1 MKESDVTNTT
11 QPKRRFGLWAG
22 VLALVAGIAT
32 IGAIAHASPG
42 HFGPFAMMHGE
53 FSPEQASKHIKKMV
67 NWTLEDVDATADQKA
82 KVNDIFQ
89 AALQDLL
96 PAHQQIHD
104 GHAQMIQLMSQP
116 TIDRAAVEQL
126 RASQMA
132 LLDNATKRL
141 TQALEDASDVL
152 TPEQRQK
159 LIAMHHGQHAGM
171 HHMGS

>member
-1 MKESDVTNTT
+1 MSDSNTNSSE
-11 QPKRRFGLWAG
+11 PKRRIGLWAG
-22 VLALVAGIAT
+22 LIALVAGIAT
-32 IGAIAHASPG
+32 IGAIAHANPG
-42 HFGPFAMMHGE
+42 HMGPFAMMHGE
-53 FSPEQASKHIKKMV
+53 FSPEQASKHIKKIV

-82 KVNDIFQ
+82 RVNDIFQ

-96 PAHQQIHD
+96 PAHQQISD

-126 RASQMA
+126 RATQMA

-141 TQALEDASDVL
+141 TQAIEDASDVL

>member
-1 MKESDVTNTT
+1 MSDSDSTNTN
-11 QPKRRFGLWAG
+11 QPKRRIALWGGLF
-22 VLALVAGIAT
+22 ALIAGIAT

-42 HFGPFAMMHGE
+42 HFGPFGMMHGE
-53 FSPEQASKHIKKMV
+53 FSPEQASKHVKKFV

-96 PAHQQIHD
+96 PAHQQISD
-104 GHAQMIQLMSQP
+104 GHAQMVQLMSQP

-126 RASQMA
+126 RATQMA
-132 LLDNATKRL
+132 LLDNASKRL
-141 TQALEDASDVL
+141 TQAFEDASDVL

-159 LIAMHHGQHAGM
+159 LIAMHHGQHMGM
-171 HHMGS
+171 HHTGS